1 MTEPSSIGDT
11 IPSPNSQVWSQIT
24 PRNLSNHLE
33 RRIHQNIMTTRLF
46 ITLLFLHLLKF
57 TTPYPNGV
65 PSCSLSHPIGHSLL
79 DYSSQSYSNPKGLPV
94 SFRVVDN
101 LKEEG
106 SFRLFME
113 ALGASSSTSGDDSK
127 SNPWSVP
134 KGFPPGLEWTTIKD
148 GCIHHNSNFS
158 RGREPEER
166 TYMEFEYKSASKS
179 PVFEAIVVENFNT
192 WWHNIQ
198 ISKNAEGV
206 YTTQVVVNT

>member
-1 MTEPSSIGDT
+1 
-11 IPSPNSQVWSQIT
+11 
-24 PRNLSNHLE
+24 
-33 RRIHQNIMTTRLF
+33 MTTRLF

-113 ALGASSSTSGDDSK
+113 GDFIKGYLIRVTENNHDEENIFMNLLNVKNDILTSILAALGASSSTSGDDSK